1 MISGIEKVFPPVT
14 SSTVLPNDRGALVQ
28 ALRAWVKPFDAS
40 RERVV
45 SGWLRIAFFSSI
57 LFNHSVFVRYE
68 FLDER
73 MWVVWAQLLRD
84 FGMVGF
90 FLIAGVS
97 LKGKVLANPRAAMPG
112 NLVKLTIAAT
122 GLAAFEILF
131 TLAKGGEPQSLRHHF
146 YAAIYETNLWFFVAY
161 AFAGPLLLSLERRG
175 LFGTWVCCLLF
186 IMFPGDDRLLSPYI
200 LQTISLAFVCMAI
213 GMRLYGKQANPVAMI
228 VIAVLALVARAW
240 IDDYGQPVYP
250 AVDVVLRIVYGLACF
265 LVLKW
270 VADRLCRYARPPGWS
285 SYLFVPYLVQLPLVT
300 VATVIV
306 TMLYAGTVHVNMP
319 PIFFSFGDSVGFML
333 AVFAISMAA
342 SFAIAW
348 FLRRFQ
354 IRV

>member
-1 MISGIEKVFPPVT
+1 MPPPVT
-14 SSTVLPNDRGALVQ
+14 LSTVLPDDRGALVQ
-28 ALRAWVKPFDAS
+28 PLRAWVRPFDAS

-45 SGWLRIAFFSSI
+45 AGWLRIAFFSSI
-57 LFNHSVFVRYE
+57 LFNHTVQVRFE
-68 FLDER
+68 FLDGR

-97 LKGKVLANPRAAMPG
+97 LKGKMLANPRVKMPS
-112 NLVKLTIAAT
+112 NLVKLTVAAV
-122 GLAAFEILF
+122 GLAAFDILF
-131 TLAKGGEPQSLRHHF
+131 TLAKGGEPQSLKHHF

-161 AFAGPLLLSLERRG
+161 AFAGPLLLSLDRRG
-175 LFGTWVCCLLF
+175 AFATWVCCLLF
-186 IMFPGDDRLLSPYI
+186 IMFPGDSRLLSPYI

-213 GMRLYGKQANPVAMI
+213 GMRLYGKQANPVAMLT
-228 VIAVLALVARAW
+228 VAAAVFVVRTWL
-240 IDDYGQPVYP
+240 DDYGQPVFP
-250 AVDVVLRIVYGLACF
+250 AVDVVLRIVYGVACF

-270 VADRLCRYARPPGWS
+270 TANRFCRYARPPGWS

-300 VATVIV
+300 VVTVAV
-306 TMLYAGTVHVNMP
+306 TMLYAGSIHVNMP
-319 PIFFSFGDSVGFML
+319 PIFFSFRASLGFML

-348 FLRRFQ
+348 FLRRFK

>member
-1 MISGIEKVFPPVT
+1 MSGIEKVLPPVT
-14 SSTVLPNDRGALVQ
+14 SSTVLPDDRGAFVQ
-28 ALRAWVKPFDAS
+28 ALRAWVKPFEAS

-45 SGWLRIAFFSSI
+45 AGWLRIACFSSI
-57 LFNHSVFVRYE
+57 LFNHTVFVRFE

-97 LKGKVLANPRAAMPG
+97 LKGKMLANPRTTMPS
-112 NLVKLTIAAT
+112 NLVKLTVAAAA
-122 GLAAFEILF
+122 LAAFDILF

-146 YAAIYETNLWFFVAY
+146 YSAIYETNLWFFVAY
-161 AFAGPLLLSLERRG
+161 AFAGPLLLSLDRRSV
-175 LFGTWVCCLLF
+175 LGTWVCCLLF
-186 IMFPGDDRLLSPYI
+186 IMFPPDTRLVSYYI
-200 LQTISLAFVCMAI
+200 LHTISLAFVCMAV
-213 GMRLYGKQANPVAMI
+213 GMRLYGRQANPAAMLA
-228 VIAVLALVARAW
+228 IATLAYVARTW
-240 IDDYGQPVYP
+240 LDDYGQPAFP
-250 AVDVVLRIVYGLACF
+250 AIDIVLRIIYGVACF

-270 VADRLCRYARPPGWS
+270 TADRLCRYARPPGWS
-285 SYLFVPYLVQLPLVT
+285 SYLFVPYLVQFPLISV
-300 VATVIV
+300 VKVVV
-306 TMLYAGTVHVNMP
+306 TMMYAGSIHVNML
-319 PIFFSFGDSVGFML
+319 PIFFSFWASLGFML

-342 SFAIAW
+342 SFGVAW